1 FIVGWAGEP
10 VPVGVQK
17 LFFGVRLGLF
27 KSRQIQR
34 VREVRL
40 RAIPY
45 GITTLHALLGIK
57 GDRTVA

>member
-1 FIVGWAGEP
+1 MGILP

-17 LFFGVRLGLF
+17 LFVAVRPGLF

-45 GITTLHALLGIK
+45 GITTLHAFLELK
-57 GDRTVA
+57 GDRTVT